1 MAVETVTPEHVH
13 AHAQQWEQTALSTE
27 LLIALGAVILSII
40 AIVGVFPT
48 QLAAISV
55 IGIGAM
61 FLFQGAAVALHY
73 SELLYEADVSRSV
86 GTMEGGQGIASEF
99 LVGTAGIV
107 LGVLALIGIA
117 STALMSVAVIAFGG
131 AMLLT
136 STELSWRNTLVAR
149 QGEAMQQVIRQVGS
163 AAAGAQVLVGLASI
177 VLGILGLV
185 GMTPTIMI
193 LVALL
198 ATGALVLLRSSVV
211 GGLMLEFLRR

>member
-1 MAVETVTPEHVH
+1 MAIDTVAHERVH
-13 AHAQQWEQTALSTE
+13 QAQQWEQTALTTE

-40 AIVGVFPT
+40 AIVGLFQN

-61 FLFQGAAVALHY
+61 LMIQGAAVALY
-73 SELLYEADVSRSV
+73 LSELLYEAEATQHAD
-86 GTMEGGQGIASEF
+86 TMAGGQGIATEF
-99 LVGTAGIV
+99 LAGTAGII

-117 STALMSVAVIAFGG
+117 PATLMSVAVITFGA

-136 STELSWRNTLVAR
+136 STEISWRNALVAGQSEALRRVLR
-149 QGEAMQQVIRQVGS
+149 QTGS
-163 AAAGAQVLVGLASI
+163 AAAGAQVLVSLASI
-177 VLGILGLV
+177 ILGILGLV
-185 GMTPTIMI
+185 GMAQTIMI

-211 GGLMLEFLRR
+211 GGLMVEFLRR